1 MTTAI
6 WNMIFNHKQQ
16 VQKKTKDWDLGPDG
30 ENTEVPKKL
39 RPKKN
44 RMMFLTEAM
53 FCFSQTAMGS
63 WTNIFLSSPT
73 L

>member
-1 MTTAI
+1 
-6 WNMIFNHKQQ
+6 MIFNHKQQ

-44 RMMFLTEAM
+44 RIMFLTEAM